1 MNLAVRLI
9 ASISLLFALMLA
21 STPLPART
29 GAETPT
35 RALAD
40 TVGFAHRAWQMDS
53 VMTRI
58 KALDRDDPV
67 RAGQPARTA
76 WRAAICPHDDYA
88 YAGRLYPAALRNIEA
103 KTVIIF
109 GVAHKAWRYNLE
121 NRLVFDSFS
130 SWRGPYGAVQVS
142 PLRNEIIDRLPGDMA
157 VVHDPVQSEE
167 YSVEAMIPF
176 LQHQNRDV
184 EIISILVPS
193 MDFERMQT
201 VSRQLAKA
209 LFAVMKKND
218 LRWGNDVALLISSDA
233 VHYGDEAWD
242 GHNFAFYG
250 TGSKANA
257 LAEAH
262 DREIISTCFE
272 KELTKKKIARFYS
285 YTTHPVN
292 FRQSRWSWCGRYA
305 IPVGLLTALDLQKL
319 EKSAPLTGV
328 PITYATSISQ
338 PHLKVDDLQMG
349 RTAIATQRHWVG
361 YAAIGFR

>member
-1 MNLAVRLI
+1 MRLI

-29 GAETPT
+29 VAEPPT

-53 VMTRI
+53 VMARI
-58 KALDRDDPV
+58 KTLDRDDPV
-67 RAGQPARTA
+67 RAGQPAGTA
-76 WRAAICPHDDYA
+76 WRAAICPHDDYT
-88 YAGRLYPAALRNIEA
+88 YAGWLYPAALRNIKA

-121 NRLVFDSFS
+121 NRLVFDSFG

-142 PLRNEIIDRLPGDMA
+142 PLRNEIIDRLPGDMT
-157 VVHDPVQSEE
+157 VMHDPMQSEE

-176 LQHQNRDV
+176 LQHQKRDV

-201 VSRQLAKA
+201 VSRHLARA
-209 LFAVMKKND
+209 LFAVMQKKR
-218 LRWGNDVALLISSDA
+218 LRWGEDVAILISSDA

-250 TGSKANA
+250 TGTKANA

-262 DREIISTCFE
+262 DREIVGTCFTS
-272 KELTKKKIARFYS
+272 ELTGEKIARFYA
-285 YTTHPVN
+285 YTTAPGN

-328 PITYATSISQ
+328 PIACATSISQ
-338 PHLKVDDLQMG
+338 RHLKVDDLGMG
-349 RTAIATQRHWVG
+349 RTAIATPRHWVG
-361 YAAIGFR
+361 YAAVGFR